1 MKLQITG
8 ASVFV
13 NRMFE
18 ACGPYQW
25 AREFLK
31 NSLEANATKVEF
43 GIEWQAVEK
52 RGIYRRTVMDNGIG
66 MDRDELLRFFSTL
79 GEGAKKIGGI
89 HENFG
94 VGAKIASL
102 PWNPEGLVVISYK
115 RGKAAMIWIV
125 LDEESGD
132 YDLIE
137 FKTAKGISH
146 VIEPQVIDGIDWAAI
161 KPEWIT
167 DHGTVIV
174 LLGSEEHPDTIHGN
188 PQAGEAAIKGL
199 SVYLNTRLWD
209 RGDVEVRVG
218 ELRSYMRT
226 QLPKR
231 P

>member
-31 NSLEANATKVEF
+31 NSREANATKVEF

-102 PWNPEGLVVISYK
+102 PWNPEGVVIISYK
-115 RGKAAMIWIV
+115 DGKGSMIQIE
-125 LDEESGD
+125 LDPDTAD
-132 YDLIE
+132 YQLIE
-137 FKTAKGISH
+137 YQSERGTSY
-146 VIEPQVIDGIDWAAI
+146 VI
-161 KPEWIT
+161 
-167 DHGTVIV
+167 
-174 LLGSEEHPDTIHGN
+174 N
-188 PQAGEAAIKGL
+188 P
-199 SVYLNTRLWD
+199 S
-209 RGDVEVRVG
+209 DV
-218 ELRSYMRT
+218 
-226 QLPKR
+226 
-231 P
+231 

>member
-66 MDRDELLRFFSTL
+66 MDRDELLRFLSTL

-89 HENFG
+89 QENFG

-102 PWNPEGLVVISYK
+102 PWNPEGVVIMSYK
-115 RGKAAMIWIV
+115 VWHETMIEIV
-125 LDEESGD
+125 IYPDPGD
-132 YDLIE
+132 Y
-137 FKTAKGISH
+137 
-146 VIEPQVIDGIDWAAI
+146 
-161 KPEWIT
+161 
-167 DHGTVIV
+167 
-174 LLGSEEHPDTIHGN
+174 
-188 PQAGEAAIKGL
+188 
-199 SVYLNTRLWD
+199 
-209 RGDVEVRVG
+209 
-218 ELRSYMRT
+218 
-226 QLPKR
+226 
-231 P
+231 